1 MVYAKPTNK
10 ISAVILTGEGSTSF
24 SAGGDLNHVIKMSP
38 NDAIQYANHVHELL
52 NQIEGLSKPVIA
64 AINGFAL
71 GGGCQIALACDI
83 RIASIN
89 AKIGQPEVKIGIS
102 PGWGGTQRLPRV
114 VGISKAKELI
124 YTGKII
130 DANEAHRIK
139 LVNKVVKLNDNEK
152 LHDSSTTQ
160 NDVLLKEKLLR
171 ESVSIAESINDNFPL
186 ITKTCK
192 VLINKARDADI
203 DTGLLLECLAF
214 RECLHN
220 LINKRDN
227 LSGK

>member
-1 MVYAKPTNK
+1 M
-10 ISAVILTGEGSTSF
+10 
-24 SAGGDLNHVIKMSP
+24 
-38 NDAIQYANHVHELL
+38 
-52 NQIEGLSKPVIA
+52 
-64 AINGFAL
+64 
-71 GGGCQIALACDI
+71 
-83 RIASIN
+83 RIASVN

-102 PGWGGTQRLPRV
+102 RGWGGTQRLPRV

-152 LHDSSTTQ
+152 IPDSSTTQ

-171 ESVSIAESINDNFPL
+171 ESVSIAESINDNFPM

-203 DTGLLLECLAF
+203 DTGLLLEYLAF
-214 RECLHN
+214 RECLNN

-227 LSGK
+227 LREK